1 MPYAKEMLTKLA
13 SILAIINQNL
23 SNPYYIHY
31 LCESL
36 SAFIRISS
44 SDQQLC
50 SDIENYLLPTL
61 QQVSFYFL
69 IDSFI
74 SI

>member
-1 MPYAKEMLTKLA
+1 MLMKLA

-31 LCESL
+31 LFESL

-44 SDQQLC
+44 SDQHLC

>member
-1 MPYAKEMLTKLA
+1 MLMKLA

-31 LCESL
+31 LFESL

-61 QQVSFYFL
+61 QQVSSFSFIPL
-69 IDSFI
+69 FI

>member
-1 MPYAKEMLTKLA
+1 MLMKLA

-23 SNPYYIHY
+23 SNPYYVHY
-31 LCESL
+31 LFESL

-61 QQVSFYFL
+61 QQVSSFSFIHL
-69 IDSFI
+69 FI